1 LNFFSMLNLYSSDT
15 PARLW
20 KEIRRAEMLSGANQ
34 AIFARKRFALRS
46 AIAT

>member
-1 LNFFSMLNLYSSDT
+1 MNSYLGGA

-20 KEIRRAEMLSGANQ
+20 KEIRRAETLSGANQ